1 MVSTLQL
8 VAQKGSM
15 VVTLSQS
22 IDVALRYNPSIKEFT
37 NEANISE
44 LAVEKSRS
52 GLYPVLSTKVSAGF
66 SRESRFKND
75 YKTVNSTIAA
85 EQVL

>member
-15 VVTLSQS
+15 VATLSQS

-44 LAVEKSRS
+44 LAVEKSRK
-52 GLYPVLSTKVSAGF
+52 GRIV
-66 SRESRFKND
+66 
-75 YKTVNSTIAA
+75 
-85 EQVL
+85 Q